1 MIFDQFYNSCK
12 GRLIDYDH
20 VSGAQ
25 CVDLAKVYLNSC
37 FGIKPG
43 AWGNA
48 VDYFTSFEK
57 RKPLVEKFE
66 KIQNNPTFVPLK
78 GDIVVWGAK
87 IGPYGHIAI
96 ATGNGNTKWFES
108 FDQNWPRGSKC
119 KKVKHTYK
127 GVLGVLRPKMR
138 GAIFDYPKPKIG
150 TTITLTHVR
159 GVYKGAGANT
169 GRKKIKDLTSD
180 GRKHCLNRDDK
191 NNIAYLMRGTK
202 CTILEL
208 VYKGNKNIWAR
219 IPSGWICIYDY
230 NIACKRYK

>member
-1 MIFDQFYNSCK
+1 MTFDQFYNSCK
-12 GRLIDYDH
+12 GKLIDYDR

-25 CVDLAKVYLNSC
+25 CVDLAKVYLSSC

-48 VDYFTSFEK
+48 VDYYTNFEK
-57 RKPLVEKFE
+57 RKPLVANFE
-66 KIQNNPTFVPLK
+66 KIANNPTFVPLK

-87 IGPYGHIAI
+87 IGPYGHIAV

-108 FDQNWPRGSKC
+108 FDQNWPRGSSC

-138 GAIFDYPKPKIG
+138 GVLFDYPKPKIG
-150 TTITLTHVR
+150 STITLTYVR

-169 GRKKIKDLTSD
+169 GRKKIKELTSD
-180 GRKHCLNRDDK
+180 GRKHCLNRDEK
-191 NNIAYLMRGTK
+191 NNIAYLKRDTK
-202 CTILEL
+202 CTIIEL
-208 VYKGNKNIWAR
+208 VYKSNKNIWAR